1 MFITT
6 TLIVVV
12 VVAAAV
18 VGGLV
23 LQSSVGRYEP
33 VRSARLG
40 PFSVELRRRA
50 IVRGH
55 PNGRGGHAFAH
66 PREARIRVFRVAGFA
81 VWRQARNLELPLQVV
96 NMIGTL
102 TARDFDAEF
111 DDRFRVASFAALTS
125 TGAARRRIGEA
136 GRSGSGRSG
145 SGSAGSGSAGSGRRA
160 H

>member
-6 TLIVVV
+6 TLIVA
-12 VVAAAV
+12 VVAAVAV
-18 VGGLV
+18 ISGLA

-33 VRSARLG
+33 VRSERRG

-55 PNGRGGHAFAH
+55 PSGRGGHAFAQA
-66 PREARIRVFRVAGFA
+66 REARIRVFRVAGFA
-81 VWRQARNLELPLQVV
+81 VWRQARNVELPLQVV

-102 TARDFDAEF
+102 TARDFDMEF
-111 DDRFRVASFAALTS
+111 DERFRVASFAAITPS
-125 TGAARRRIGEA
+125 WAARRRIGEA
-136 GRSGSGRSG
+136 GRSGSG
-145 SGSAGSGSAGSGRRA
+145 SAGSGRRA